1 MTSKFPHILLIF
13 TLLFSAHPASAEK
26 AEIPCQVVP
35 LLMQAFLKAHV
46 SARPFDGELVNRTA
60 SQFLKRIDPG
70 KNFLWQSDATS
81 LEPKVREFMKQEGR
95 FDCGVVEGVR
105 DLLVKRTKEQLEYAK
120 SVLNDDS
127 FKLDE
132 NVEIQLDNEKR
143 AWIKDAD
150 DAKKR
155 QFAQIQFQ
163 ISNYL
168 LTDLKLPEARKQL
181 VHRYELNLKRVEE
194 LSKSDMY
201 SYVVNAFAS
210 ALDPH
215 SDYLSPEDTEDFR
228 IDMSLSLEGIGAS
241 LSSDDGFTVIQEL
254 IPGGAAAKSKLL
266 EPKDKIIAVGQGEDG
281 QLENVID
288 MDLRD
293 VVRKIRG
300 KAGSKVHLRILRE
313 KPESQRFDVT
323 LVRSKV
329 KLEDKA
335 ANVEYETRKIGGK
348 KVTLA
353 RLELPAFYGDPTRR
367 ERSSYRDVANA
378 IQEIKK
384 KKADGIVLDLSQNG
398 GGLLEEA
405 VRIVG
410 LFINKGNVVATKD
423 SRKDVQALD
432 DEDPLVQWD
441 GPLVVLTSRLSASA
455 SEIVAGALQDYK
467 RAVVVGSDHTYGKG
481 SVQAVLPLQNDLG
494 ILKVTTG
501 LFYIPGGRS
510 TQHRGVASD
519 VVIPSIFATED
530 VGEKYLDYSL
540 NPDVIPTFVSAEA
553 NSSGSWTP
561 VNPTEIEKLRAQ
573 SRLRVTASKEF
584 QEIEKEIKELNDR
597 RGLVKLSELRK
608 KDQEQRA
615 KDKKKGNKEKAAKEL
630 AKERHAPHRSEAFQ
644 VLADLIQLRR
654 EVSASLPP
662 R

>member
-1 MTSKFPHILLIF
+1 
-13 TLLFSAHPASAEK
+13 
-26 AEIPCQVVP
+26 
-35 LLMQAFLKAHV
+35 
-46 SARPFDGELVNRTA
+46 
-60 SQFLKRIDPG
+60 IDPG
-70 KNFLWQSDATS
+70 KNFLWQSDVSS
-81 LEPKVREFMKQEGR
+81 LEPKIRAFLKQEGR
-95 FDCGVVEGVR
+95 FECAVVEGVK
-105 DLLVKRTKEQLEYAK
+105 DLLVKRTKEQLEYART
-120 SVLNDDS
+120 VLNSDS
-127 FKLDE
+127 FQLDE
-132 NVEIQLDNEKR
+132 SVEIQLDPEKR
-143 AWIKDAD
+143 TWIQDAD
-150 DAKKR
+150 DARKR
-155 QFAQIQFQ
+155 QFAHIQFQ
-163 ISNYL
+163 VSNYL

-181 VHRYELNLKRVEE
+181 IHRYELNLKRVEE

-254 IPGGAAAKSKLL
+254 IPGGAAARSKLL
-266 EPKDKIIAVGQGEDG
+266 EPKDKIIAVGQGEAG
-281 QLENVID
+281 ALENVID
-288 MDLRD
+288 MNLRD

-300 KAGSKVHLRILRE
+300 KAGSKVRIRILRE

-335 ANVEYETRKIGGK
+335 ANVEYSTRTVGGK
-348 KVTLA
+348 RLTLA

-384 KKADGIVLDLSQNG
+384 RKADGIVLDLSQNG

-423 SRKDVQALD
+423 ARKEVQALD
-432 DEDPLVQWD
+432 DDDPLVQWE

-467 RAVVVGSDHTYGKG
+467 RAVLVGSDHTYGKG

-519 VVIPSIFATED
+519 VVIPSIFAAED
-530 VGEKYLDYSL
+530 VGEKYLDHSL
-540 NPDVIPTFVSAEA
+540 NPDAIPAFLSPEA
-553 NSSGSWTP
+553 NSTGSWAP
-561 VNPTEIEKLRAQ
+561 VTETEVERLRQQ
-573 SRLRVTASKEF
+573 SKVRVTASKEF
-584 QEIEKEIKELNDR
+584 QEIEKELKELNER
-597 RGLVKLSELRK
+597 RGPMKLSELRK
-608 KDQEQRA
+608 KDQEQKA
-615 KDKKKGNKEKAAKEL
+615 KDKKKGKKEKPPKEL
-630 AKERHAPHRSEAFQ
+630 AKERHAPHRTEAFQ
-644 VLADLIQLRR
+644 VLADLIQLRT
-654 EVSASLPP
+654 STPLAGAP
-662 R
+662 RPR